1 MALAFLQ
8 EIGEASLQMDTIS
21 LNAAISACERP
32 GGAGPIFSGGGA
44 VKSWRYPQVR
54 WMVFMGNPKIT
65 WMKIGGVSPWIGNT
79 HVYAIYAVMT
89 YGNPMVHMVTRVIYK
104 LYNQMALE

>member
-32 GGAGPIFSGGGA
+32 GGAGPVFSGGSIVMEVLDGFHG
-44 VKSWRYPQVR
+44 KSK
-54 WMVFMGNPKIT
+54 NNI
-65 WMKIGGVSPWIGNT
+65 
-79 HVYAIYAVMT
+79 
-89 YGNPMVHMVTRVIYK
+89 
-104 LYNQMALE
+104 

>member
-32 GGAGPIFSGGGA
+32 GGAGPVFSGGGQLSHGGIPKFA
-44 VKSWRYPQVR
+44 G
-54 WMVFMGNPKIT
+54 MVFMGNPKIT
-65 WMKIGGVSPWIGNT
+65 WMKIGGGI
-79 HVYAIYAVMT
+79 
-89 YGNPMVHMVTRVIYK
+89 PMDWKHPCVCH
-104 LYNQMALE
+104 LWGDDLW